1 MGMEDGSNYFDSGG
15 GDVSGGSYDLGGDF
29 VYGYGQGGGD
39 FVIDPGFGL
48 PDNVSPE
55 GDAIAWGFDTTSW
68 PTLDQGGDIGPIADQ
83 ALMIDPFTGLIDAGN
98 GFGYDPVADQ
108 FYDIGGSQG
117 DFSGDPVWR
126 GIYDDWRAF
135 GVDDTTAAQLANED
149 YQALRESQGV
159 INISTSEQNAPPV
172 LPDSSYYPLPYVPF
186 TYNPWET
193 PPYVPT
199 FPEGPIPPPPGL
211 PPSPASGQPNL
222 PPACA
227 PGTYHPYPIGHPQQN
242 ICVPFPAPQTSAP
255 KPPTGTS
262 STPSKPPA
270 QQQKPTACP
279 TGYARDP
286 VTQQCRPIPGA
297 TSCPSGQYYS
307 QRLRRCAPIPRC
319 NPGFIFDPVIE
330 GCVRIGTQTNTLPAP
345 VGGLGQSI
353 EDLFKNTPPWLWAA
367 LLAALLLMSGGDERR
382 MTIQHR
388 RAT

>member
-15 GDVSGGSYDLGGDF
+15 GGDVGGGSYDLGGDF

-68 PTLDQGGDIGPIADQ
+68 PTLDQGGDLGPVADQ
-83 ALMIDPFTGLIDAGN
+83 ALMIDPFTGFIDSG
-98 GFGYDPVADQ
+98 GGYFYDPVADT
-108 FYDIGGSQG
+108 FYDFGNGADDQ
-117 DFSGDPVWR
+117 WR

-135 GVDDTTAAQLANED
+135 GVDPDTAAQLADQD
-149 YQALRESQGV
+149 YQALRESEGSIV
-159 INISTSEQNAPPV
+159 ISQSASELPSPPD
-172 LPDSSYYPLPYVPF
+172 LPEGPFYPLPY
-186 TYNPWET
+186 TNYNPWET
-193 PPYVPT
+193 PPYVPQ
-199 FPEGPIPPPPGL
+199 FPEGPIPPPPL
-211 PPSPASGQPNL
+211 PLSPASGQPNL

-242 ICVPFPAPQTSAP
+242 ICVPFPAPQTGAP

-270 QQQKPTACP
+270 QQQKPPACP

-345 VGGLGQSI
+345 GGGIGQSI

-367 LLAALLLMSGGDERR
+367 LLAALVLMSGGDEKR